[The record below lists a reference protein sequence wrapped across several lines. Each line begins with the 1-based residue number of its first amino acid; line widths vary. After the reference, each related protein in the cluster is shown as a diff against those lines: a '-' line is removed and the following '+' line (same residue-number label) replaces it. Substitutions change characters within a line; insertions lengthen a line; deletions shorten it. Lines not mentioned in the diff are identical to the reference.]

1 MTIDQIRNDSSF
13 DDTEMDDNALEEDFV
28 LIDGLLFDNGKRSFL
43 GFDSCK
49 TNVLA
54 IRDDFVVR
62 ALCYDAK

>member
-1 MTIDQIRNDSSF
+1 MTIDKIRNDSSF
-13 DDTEMDDNALEEDFV
+13 DVLKSDDSAFEGDFV

-54 IRDDFVVR
+54 MRDDSVVR